1 MRVIYT
7 HSGDMNKIVKSAQS
21 RKRSTNL
28 TLSDNLVEEARAL
41 DVNLSQAA
49 EDGIARAVTAA
60 RDEQWVRRNREAMAS
75 YDAFV
80 AEQGLILADL
90 RTF

>member
-1 MRVIYT
+1 MRIIYA
-7 HSGDMNKIVKSAQS
+7 HSGCMNKILKSAQG

-49 EDGIARAVTAA
+49 EDGITRAVTVA

-80 AEQGLILADL
+80 AEQGLILEDL

>member
-1 MRVIYT
+1 MRVIYA
-7 HSGDMNKIVKSAQS
+7 HHHRMNKILTSAKGG
-21 RKRSTNL
+21 KRSTNL
-28 TLSDNLVEEARAL
+28 TLRQSLVEEARAL

-49 EDGIARAVTAA
+49 EDGIARAVTLA

-80 AEQGLILADL
+80 AEHGLILADL
-90 RTF
+90 RVF